1 MAARQSAVS
10 LRHRWK
16 GVMAALDDAVTAMK
30 NMVVALNNQTTALR
44 ASLPVVQS
52 VATSATAGSHGAAPA
67 QVAGYLNITL
77 PDGTAAKVPYFNP

>member
-1 MAARQSAVS
+1 
-10 LRHRWK
+10 
-16 GVMAALDDAVTAMK
+16 MAALDDAVTAMK

-52 VATSATAGSHGAAPA
+52 VATSATAGSHGAVPA
-67 QVAGYLNITL
+67 QVSGYLNITL